1 MRKEVPQNN
10 AGGPEHTK
18 ETAAVHAAVSLFL

>member
-10 AGGPEHTK
+10 AGGSEHTK